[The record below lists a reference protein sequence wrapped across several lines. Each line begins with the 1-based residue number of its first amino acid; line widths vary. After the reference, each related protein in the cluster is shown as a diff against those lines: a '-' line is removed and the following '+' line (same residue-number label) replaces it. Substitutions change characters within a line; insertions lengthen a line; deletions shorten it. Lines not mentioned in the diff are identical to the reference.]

1 MSEDVEEDVQE
12 VQRNPDH
19 KVTILKLSGSVITE
33 VSPVP
38 MTVLALKMQIAD
50 LTGTPVLLQK
60 LINSDGVD
68 VLEDGTGLNDEN
80 HEMMLVIDETNMWM
94 WDWHDNPSSEQIQ
107 VDGPHARCPRLRS
120 DFVNV
125 LTKEPI
131 RNGRHYFEFVMHFIG
146 DEQSCGVVND
156 NTQAGNLHSLRS
168 LTAWTYYPGR
178 MGTTRGTIV
187 DGLGALHAKGKAVKA
202 FKKLRESGDII
213 GMLVDMDRAAI
224 AFSLNG
230 ELQGACPIEVDK
242 PLYVITH
249 LDTPRDYV
257 ELRKP
262 NLHEAPP
269 DHLEA
274 LSGALLDISQGSH
287 LRYGYHSGEEDE
299 EDDYVS
305 MDDDEESGNE
315 GSGSDR
321 VDTR

>member
-1 MSEDVEEDVQE
+1 
-12 VQRNPDH
+12 
-19 KVTILKLSGSVITE
+19 
-33 VSPVP
+33 
-38 MTVLALKMQIAD
+38 MQIAD

-125 LTKEPI
+125 LTKRQRKAAVDVHFQSGFACPTVRLACVGEPI

-242 PLYVITH
+242 P
-249 LDTPRDYV
+249 
-257 ELRKP
+257 
-262 NLHEAPP
+262 
-269 DHLEA
+269 
-274 LSGALLDISQGSH
+274 
-287 LRYGYHSGEEDE
+287 
-299 EDDYVS
+299 
-305 MDDDEESGNE
+305 
-315 GSGSDR
+315 
-321 VDTR
+321 